1 MRTFE
6 ACSGQR
12 LAWQYVF
19 EKVYIAGERILSVD
33 DVKFRSIFDLAL
45 FQLLMRVDTLICHS
59 RLASIPSEQKEDAI
73 YLQQS

>member
-1 MRTFE
+1 MRTFK

-19 EKVYIAGERILSVD
+19 EKAYIAGGRILSVD